1 VELEL
6 MSNPAGCFIY
16 LAENYRFLDMIEEY
30 QYCIVLDLYETR
42 LPWRDL
48 EFEVINQINGK
59 TQL

>member
-1 VELEL
+1 